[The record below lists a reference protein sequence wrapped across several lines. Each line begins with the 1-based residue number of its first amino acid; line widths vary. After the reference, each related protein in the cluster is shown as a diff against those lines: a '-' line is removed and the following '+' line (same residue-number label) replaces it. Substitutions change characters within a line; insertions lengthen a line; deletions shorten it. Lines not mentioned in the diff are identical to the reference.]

1 MQEETIAGIAS
12 GMGGGISIIRI
23 SGENAL
29 QVAGSI
35 FRTSKYLSDQKKEE
49 KENII
54 WKDDYFEF
62 ADGSREIIEP

>member
-29 QVAGSI
+29 QVVGSI
-35 FRTSKYLSDQKKEE
+35 FRTKKYLSNLQKEE
-49 KENII
+49 KEERMCI
-54 WKDDYFEF
+54 F
-62 ADGSREIIEP
+62 